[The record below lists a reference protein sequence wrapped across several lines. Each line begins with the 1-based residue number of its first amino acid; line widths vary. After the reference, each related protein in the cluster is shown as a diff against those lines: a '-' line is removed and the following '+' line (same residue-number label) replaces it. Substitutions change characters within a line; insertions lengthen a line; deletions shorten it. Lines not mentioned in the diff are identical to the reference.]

1 MQIFH
6 LSEVGLTGKRE
17 GKLTFIEHLLRA
29 RSQANHLPS
38 IFSFKGLTSPLVN
51 PLKKGVSLSLHTW
64 ETETKKVE
72 TPLT

>member
-29 RSQANHLPS
+29 RSQANHLQN
-38 IFSFKGLTSPLVN
+38 IFSFNGLTAPFVG
-51 PLKKGVSLSLHTW
+51 PLKKGISLSLHSW

-72 TPLT
+72 IPLT